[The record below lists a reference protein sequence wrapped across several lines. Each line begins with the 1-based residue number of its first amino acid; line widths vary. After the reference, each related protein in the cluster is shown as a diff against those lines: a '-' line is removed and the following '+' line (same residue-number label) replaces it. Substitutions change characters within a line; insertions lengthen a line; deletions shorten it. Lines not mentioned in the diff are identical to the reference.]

1 MKYIAFIFFM
11 AIGTGLFA
19 QVKLNTSNPKAYL
32 AQLQEEL
39 ELDDKQYEKVSA
51 VEMDYRSEMDRIVK
65 QEKDPSTRNEA
76 MKSNIQKR
84 DEGMKLALTDK
95 QYEKYLMLVK
105 ASKLE
110 KRSEAAEELK
120 QARQILKEKE
130 DAKQ

>member
-1 MKYIAFIFFM
+1 MKYILFTLLLAL
-11 AIGTGLFA
+11 GTCLHA
-19 QVKLNTSNPKAYL
+19 QVKLNTSNSKAYL

-39 ELDDKQYEKVSA
+39 GLDEKQYNKVAA

-65 QEKDPSTRNEA
+65 QEKDPAARNEA
-76 MKSNIQKR
+76 MKTNIQKR
-84 DEGMKLALTDK
+84 DEGMKLALTPE

-110 KRSEAAEELK
+110 KRAEAAEELK